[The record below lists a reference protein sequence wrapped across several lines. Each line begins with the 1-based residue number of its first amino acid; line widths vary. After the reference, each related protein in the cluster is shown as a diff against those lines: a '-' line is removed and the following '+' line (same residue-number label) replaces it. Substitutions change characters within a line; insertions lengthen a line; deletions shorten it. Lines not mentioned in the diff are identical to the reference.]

1 MDILIPAVM
10 FYAILMFLRFKTG
23 ARVYNLISIG
33 VLLFL
38 AFQYIDY
45 IPMVIT
51 FTGLII
57 YSLWDT
63 FYGGK
68 A

>member
-10 FYAILMFLRFKTG
+10 FYAILIFLRFKTG

-38 AFQYIDY
+38 AFQYITY

-63 FYGGK
+63 FYGVRS
-68 A
+68 